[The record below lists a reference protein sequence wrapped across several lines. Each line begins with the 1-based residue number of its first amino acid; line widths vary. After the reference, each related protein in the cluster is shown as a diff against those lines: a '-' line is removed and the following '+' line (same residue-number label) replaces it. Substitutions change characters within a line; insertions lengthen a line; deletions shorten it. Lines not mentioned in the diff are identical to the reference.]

1 MAAKHKSKQ
10 KSKSNRQPFSGGRR
24 QFLSGVSIT
33 MVGVGSLARP
43 FAELAVRR
51 GADHF
56 RLIDL
61 KRYKPASV
69 ENQCLPNEVGQLKV
83 DAVGQRLEELG
94 ARVETFPVDV
104 FRVPDGV
111 VEPGGVVISSVD
123 NWRGFIGANR
133 LAMRMNA
140 RLLKLNVEPKLHCA
154 AVRAYSLGA
163 GASLCGE
170 DQMDDRHYADQ
181 LHPRSCDAPTAGRR
195 TASSPKLCKAAAR
208 LGLVALHRMVTGHE
222 EDWNGWQWQYLQDTG
237 RVLQSKL
244 VPNSH
249 CRCDHA
255 IGWHNLSRVP
265 GQPANLTLR
274 GLFKRSR
281 MPITG
286 ESRVR
291 FCQRVALRARCGGC
305 FHESDQLRWVND
317 VDATVALCDRCG
329 EPVHAIPFWTYHEV
343 TCEQLASVV
352 NDPLAKWGVP
362 SLAVIEVSNQSRRR
376 AFVVPGDGGGISKGA
391 ST

>member
-154 AVRAYSLGA
+154 AVRAYSLAQGHRCA
-163 GASLCGE
+163 AKTRWMTVTTPISCTLAAATLRL
-170 DQMDDRHYADQ
+170 QVAVRPV
-181 LHPRSCDAPTAGRR
+181 LRSFAKRPHAWGWSPCIVWSPATRKTGTAGSGSTCRIQAESCNPSWFP
-195 TASSPKLCKAAAR
+195 TPIAA
-208 LGLVALHRMVTGHE
+208 VTM
-222 EDWNGWQWQYLQDTG
+222 
-237 RVLQSKL
+237 
-244 VPNSH
+244 
-249 CRCDHA
+249 
-255 IGWHNLSRVP
+255 
-265 GQPANLTLR
+265 
-274 GLFKRSR
+274 RSVGTTCHGCPVNP
-281 MPITG
+281 PI
-286 ESRVR
+286 
-291 FCQRVALRARCGGC
+291 
-305 FHESDQLRWVND
+305 
-317 VDATVALCDRCG
+317 
-329 EPVHAIPFWTYHEV
+329 
-343 TCEQLASVV
+343 
-352 NDPLAKWGVP
+352 
-362 SLAVIEVSNQSRRR
+362 
-376 AFVVPGDGGGISKGA
+376 
-391 ST
+391 